1 MGLASCGDVGPN
13 TASVATVSV
22 TPATLGLTVG
32 QQGQLTAT
40 PRDAVGNPLTGRAI
54 TWASAAPAVATVDGT
69 GLVTAA
75 AVGTATITAT
85 SETKSGTAQV
95 TVSPVPVASV
105 TVTPDH
111 LGLTVGQQGQL
122 TATPRDA
129 AGNPLS
135 GRAITWVSDAP
146 AVATVDNTGRVTA
159 AGVGTATITAT
170 SETKSGTAQV
180 TVSPVPV
187 ASVTVTPDH
196 LGLTVVQQG
205 QLTATPRDAAGNPLS
220 GRAITWVSDAPAVA
234 TVDNTGRVTAAAV
247 GTATITA
254 TSETKSGTAQ
264 VTVSPVPVASVT
276 VTPDHLDLT
285 VGQQGQLTATP
296 RDAAGNPLSGRAVS
310 WGSLAPSV
318 ATVDATG
325 LVTAVATG
333 TTTVSATSVGKS
345 GMATV
350 HVHEQLTGLDFPG
363 NVAVTTTMRFE
374 FTSPF
379 AAYPATYIWRA
390 YPREQAGYYTSFFHA
405 NNNSFFNNQL
415 EYYGFHPYPEPP
427 PPLVGIQKWEISVD
441 GGKDIT
447 GDPVVFNRW
456 YLQVAVVSKD
466 GFATHH
472 TYFWDWPDTTTHKIR
487 WAGVLYAAAPN
498 PAIMVGDNPWNPGEE
513 VYDGVLRGFQFYDVA
528 LTPSE
533 IAQEIAAPGSVRQ
546 PWYLNLNPTPTDISD
561 KSGNGHHPA
570 WVGTERAALWK
581 DTGP

>member
-32 QQGQLTAT
+32 QTGQLTAT
-40 PRDAVGNPLTGRAI
+40 ARDAAGNALTGRAI

-159 AGVGTATITAT
+159 AVVGTATITAT

-180 TVSPVPV
+180 TVSP
-187 ASVTVTPDH
+187 
-196 LGLTVVQQG
+196 L
-205 QLTATPRDAAGNPLS
+205 
-220 GRAITWVSDAPAVA
+220 
-234 TVDNTGRVTAAAV
+234 
-247 GTATITA
+247 
-254 TSETKSGTAQ
+254 
-264 VTVSPVPVASVT
+264 PVASVT

-333 TTTVSATSVGKS
+333 TTTVSATSEGKS

-405 NNNSFFNNQL
+405 NNDSYFNNQL

-441 GGKDIT
+441 GGNDIT
-447 GDPVVFNRW
+447 GDPVVFDRW
-456 YLQVAVVSKD
+456 YLQVAVVSK
-466 GFATHH
+466 TISNTRH
-472 TYFWDWPDTTTHKIR
+472 TYYWDWPDTTHKIV
-487 WAGVLYAAAPN
+487 WTGALYAAAPN

-533 IAQEIAAPGSVRQ
+533 IVQEIAAPGSVRQ

-570 WVGTERAALWK
+570 WVGNLRPTLWTG
-581 DTGP
+581 TGP